1 MNAEQ
6 RQLFEDTMAEDE
18 ADLQARLKAL
28 QGDADQADTPEPA
41 AKRKP
46 RREKLPEHL
55 RRVEHRHEPDNIT
68 CHTPACGQPKVR
80 IGEDVSERL
89 DIVPAESLCTATS
102 AASGHASA
110 ASAWCKSP

>member
-55 RRVEHRHEPDNIT
+55 RRVEHRHEPT
-68 CHTPACGQPKVR
+68 TSPATRPR
-80 IGEDVSERL
+80 
-89 DIVPAESLCTATS
+89 
-102 AASGHASA
+102 AASLRCASA
-110 ASAWCKSP
+110 RT